1 MRIPSGC
8 SKLERAII
16 IDRVKGMIFGAILGD
31 SLGLATEGMS
41 REQVQKAYS
50 NGPIRFG
57 MDDDQESAGVNF
69 IRDTFRSLFDENDF
83 GDDAEQQL
91 LILFSIQENR
101 GTFNYKDYA
110 TRLYNYSNRGMRG
123 LDKQPLGIKATTK
136 SVLSRPHFLESPHPT
151 AIDVWRKEIDTRD
164 DSGSLVRAAIL
175 GVPKFWDG
183 TTVIQ
188 NSAECCRITHPDP
201 RSVISSV
208 IVSTIVARM
217 LRGQDLEMEI
227 LDSSQP
233 SPLPSPLLSKPNQL
247 PLSSTKLPP
256 TPTSTP
262 PTPTSA
268 TTPTTKWT
276 DSLETDR
283 VLMSLVRA
291 VIDAN
296 KRILTAP
303 NTDPLFQTPET
314 DANLM
319 QEYFEQLIKT
329 CYQEPLQLS
338 PQLLHES
345 HVFSCLGG
353 ASYVFT
359 RVIPKG
365 SETEYFKRL
374 LMDIVMQGGHADAN
388 GSVAGALLGLRIG
401 YGCLPSEW
409 VVGLKRWEW
418 LEDRVEEFCEM
429 L

>member
-110 TRLYNYSNRGMRG
+110 TRLYNYN
-123 LDKQPLGIKATTK
+123 
-136 SVLSRPHFLESPHPT
+136 
-151 AIDVWRKEIDTRD
+151 VWRKEIDTRD

-208 IVSTIVARM
+208 IVSTIVAR
-217 LRGQDLEMEI
+217 
-227 LDSSQP
+227 
-233 SPLPSPLLSKPNQL
+233 
-247 PLSSTKLPP
+247 
-256 TPTSTP
+256 
-262 PTPTSA
+262 
-268 TTPTTKWT
+268 
-276 DSLETDR
+276 
-283 VLMSLVRA
+283 
-291 VIDAN
+291 
-296 KRILTAP
+296 
-303 NTDPLFQTPET
+303 
-314 DANLM
+314 
-319 QEYFEQLIKT
+319 
-329 CYQEPLQLS
+329 
-338 PQLLHES
+338 
-345 HVFSCLGG
+345 
-353 ASYVFT
+353 
-359 RVIPKG
+359 
-365 SETEYFKRL
+365 
-374 LMDIVMQGGHADAN
+374 
-388 GSVAGALLGLRIG
+388 
-401 YGCLPSEW
+401 
-409 VVGLKRWEW
+409 
-418 LEDRVEEFCEM
+418 
-429 L
+429 